1 MSTFKA
7 KASNSMLVKFG
18 DLQGRP
24 CCTPRSSPALHL
36 AGVHFALGFA
46 LGIVL
51 VFCLLLV
58 INLWNS
64 LPDEIVTADS
74 VNSFKNGIDFHLR
87 EYMFSTGFNLYY

>member
-1 MSTFKA
+1 MYKICHRIYDPATTHTLVNFVPETST
-7 KASNSMLVKFG
+7 
-18 DLQGRP
+18 
-24 CCTPRSSPALHL
+24 TRSHSYKISKSRANTT
-36 AGVHFALGFA
+36 HFQYF
-46 LGIVL
+46 
-51 VFCLLLV
+51 FTNRV